1 MQVHIILKSWIIL
14 ILNYKLKILN
24 LQSKKN
30 LIDLF
35 SELSDFKFVTALVLK
50 FEKTQSDEKTLY
62 STFCSNS
69 KTETIINES
78 GIDDVFESIS
88 SIIISNIQKSQVGLL
103 IQS

>member
-1 MQVHIILKSWIIL
+1 M
-14 ILNYKLKILN
+14 
-24 LQSKKN
+24 
-30 LIDLF
+30 
-35 SELSDFKFVTALVLK
+35 TALVLK

-69 KTETIINES
+69 KAETIINES

-88 SIIISNIQKSQVGLL
+88 SIIISYIQKTQVGLL

>member
-1 MQVHIILKSWIIL
+1 M
-14 ILNYKLKILN
+14 N

-50 FEKTQSDEKTLY
+50 FEKTQSDEKALY
-62 STFCSNS
+62 STFYSNS
-69 KTETIINES
+69 KAETIINEK

-88 SIIISNIQKSQVGLL
+88 SIIISNTQKSQVGLL
-103 IQS
+103 IQP

>member
-1 MQVHIILKSWIIL
+1 MQVDIILKSWILL

-50 FEKTQSDEKTLY
+50 FEKTQSDEKSLY
-62 STFCSNS
+62 STVYSNS
-69 KTETIINES
+69 KKETIINES
-78 GIDDVFESIS
+78 GIDDIFESIS

>member
-1 MQVHIILKSWIIL
+1 MQVHIILKSWIVL

-24 LQSKKN
+24 LQSKKK

-35 SELSDFKFVTALVLK
+35 SELSDFKFVIALVLK
-50 FEKTQSDEKTLY
+50 VEKIQSDDRTLY
-62 STFCSNS
+62 STFYPNS
-69 KTETIINES
+69 KAETIINES

-88 SIIISNIQKSQVGLL
+88 SIIISYIQKTQVGLL